1 MAAERL
7 SMRTTREILRLKWAC
22 QRSNREIAQSCGLA
36 RSTVADCL
44 RRAADAGLTWPLPAE
59 LDDGTL
65 EARLYRPPG
74 RPAAARPLPD
84 WADVHQELRRPG
96 VTLQLLWHE
105 YKAVQPTGLQ
115 YSQFCV
121 HYRQWA
127 RTLDVCLRQEHRAGE
142 KLFVDYAGQSLYL
155 TDPQTGARIPTALFV
170 AVLGA
175 SNYTYAEAT
184 RAADLPSWIMSHV
197 RALEYLGGVPAALIP
212 DNHKGAVL
220 HPDRYEPDLHPTYLD
235 LATHYGT
242 VILPARVRRPRD
254 KAKVETGVLV
264 VERWICA
271 ALRNRT
277 FFTLAELN
285 AAIWELLAR
294 LNARR
299 FRKLPTSRRA
309 LFETLDRPALR
320 PLPATRYVFA
330 EWKRAGVN
338 IDYHVAVAGHYYSVP
353 YQLVQQEVEVRLSAT
368 MVELLYKGQRV
379 ASHVRS
385 YRQGGFTTEPA
396 HRPKAHQ
403 AYLAWTPSRLVHW
416 AETIGGATA
425 QLVAAILASR
435 PHPEQ
440 GYRSCLG
447 LLRLGKQYPPA
458 RLEAACAR
466 ALAIRATSY
475 KSVQSILRTG
485 LDQQPMPPAAP
496 TPARGIAHANVRGAA
511 YYTGKE
517 PADVT
522 RPNG

>member
-1 MAAERL
+1 
-7 SMRTTREILRLKWAC
+7 MRTTREILRLKWAC
-22 QRSNREIAQSCGLA
+22 QRSNREIAQSCGIG
-36 RSTVADCL
+36 RSTVAECL
-44 RRAADAGLTWPLPAE
+44 HRAADAGLTWPLPPE

-65 EARLYRPPG
+65 EARLYRQPG
-74 RPAAARPLPD
+74 RPALRPLPD
-84 WADVHQELRRPG
+84 WATVHQELRHPG
-96 VTLQLLWHE
+96 VTLQLLWQE
-105 YKAVQPTGLQ
+105 YKASQLAGLQ

-127 RTLDVCLRQEHRAGE
+127 RTLEVCLRQEHRAGE
-142 KLFVDYAGQSLYL
+142 KLFVDYAGQSLWL
-155 TDPQTGARIPTALFV
+155 TEPQTGLRTPVALFV

-184 RAADLPSWIMSHV
+184 RAADLPAWIGSHV
-197 RALEYLGGVPAALIP
+197 RTFEYLGGVPAALIP
-212 DNHKGAVL
+212 DNHKSAVL

-242 VILPARVRRPRD
+242 TILPARVRRPRD
-254 KAKVETGVLV
+254 KAKVEAAVLV
-264 VERWICA
+264 VERWIVA
-271 ALRNRT
+271 ALRHRT

-285 AAIWELLAR
+285 AALWELLEH

-320 PLPATRYVFA
+320 PLPPTAYVFA

-338 IDYHVAVAGHYYSVP
+338 IDYHVVLDGHYYSVP
-353 YQLVQQEVEVRLSAT
+353 YQLVHHAVELRFSAT
-368 MVELLYKGQRV
+368 VVEIFQKGQRV
-379 ASHVRS
+379 ASHARS
-385 YRQGGFTTEPA
+385 YRGGFTTDPA

-403 AYLAWTPSRLVHW
+403 AYLAWTPSRLVRW
-416 AETIGGATA
+416 GETIGPATG

-485 LDQQPMPPAAP
+485 LDRQALVPLP
-496 TPARGIAHANVRGAA
+496 TPPGRGHGHVRGPA

-517 PADVT
+517 TPDVA
-522 RPNG
+522 

>member
-1 MAAERL
+1 
-7 SMRTTREILRLKWAC
+7 MRTTREILRLKWAC
-22 QRSNREIAQSCGLA
+22 GRSNRQIAQSCGIA
-36 RSTVADCL
+36 RSTVAECL
-44 RRAADAGLTWPLPAE
+44 RRATGAGLTWPLPPS

-65 EARLYRPPG
+65 EGRLYRPPG
-74 RPAAARPLPD
+74 PSAAARPLPD
-84 WADVHQELRRPG
+84 WAEVHRELRRPH

-105 YKAVQPTGLQ
+105 YKAAQPTGLQ

-121 HYRQWA
+121 RYRQWA

-142 KLFVDYAGQSLYL
+142 KLFVDYAGQALWL
-155 TDPQTGARIPTALFV
+155 TDPQTGARTPLALFV

-184 RAADLPSWIMSHV
+184 RATDLPSWILSHV
-197 RALEYLGGVPAALIP
+197 RAFEYLAGVPACLIP

-242 VILPARVRRPRD
+242 TILPARVRRPRD
-254 KAKVETGVLV
+254 KAKVEAGVLV
-264 VERWICA
+264 VERWIVA
-271 ALRNRT
+271 ALRHRT

-285 AAIWELLAR
+285 AAIWELLER
-294 LNARR
+294 LNARQ

-320 PLPATRYVFA
+320 PLPVTRYVFA
-330 EWKRAGVN
+330 EWRRARVN
-338 IDYHVAVAGHYYSVP
+338 IDYHFALDGHYYSVP
-353 YQLVQQEVEVRLSAT
+353 YQLVHQEVEVRLSAT
-368 MVELLYKGQRV
+368 TVEVLHRGQRI

-385 YRQGGFTTEPA
+385 YTQGGFTTDPI

-403 AYLAWTPSRLVHW
+403 EYLAWTPSRLVRW
-416 AETIGGATA
+416 AATIGPATA
-425 QLVAAILASR
+425 ALVTAILASR

-447 LLRLGKQYPPA
+447 LLRLGKQYPPT
-458 RLEAACAR
+458 RLEAASAR

-485 LDQQPMPPAAP
+485 LDQQPLVPAA
-496 TPARGIAHANVRGAA
+496 TPGEGRGHPNIRGPV

-517 PADVT
+517 STDVA
-522 RPNG
+522 